1 MQDAEAIGAA
11 RLLGAPRER
20 PYRATPAG
28 EQRDKIA
35 TFQLIELHLT
45 TTRADTGRRISNQQG
60 SVSGLKAIVATSQV
74 VGQAALRPSWVI
86 RDRLEPAAGPA
97 VSAMPP
103 KAEVKSGHW
112 RHRPGPSRV
121 DDAVVGVIQ
130 ARTNPHW
137 PRANESTP

>member
-1 MQDAEAIGAA
+1 MGGPCNGWGRYQTWTCCAMGFQPGLC
-11 RLLGAPRER
+11 RLR
-20 PYRATPAG
+20 
-28 EQRDKIA
+28 
-35 TFQLIELHLT
+35 
-45 TTRADTGRRISNQQG
+45 
-60 SVSGLKAIVATSQV
+60 
-74 VGQAALRPSWVI
+74 VI

-130 ARTNPHW
+130 ARINPHLAA
-137 PRANESTP
+137 R